1 MVAVIAL
8 ALAGSTTL
16 LRGPT
21 VVPRVSIV
29 NGSELDNLVEV
40 SGRDGGGGWTSV
52 TTVDRRSSSQVSDV
66 IDQGE
71 LWIFRFRAQGRT
83 GGEIRLA
90 RGDLRG
96 AGWSLEIPP
105 EVVDRLRT
113 SGAPAT
119 P

>member
-1 MVAVIAL
+1 MVAVISV

-21 VVPRVSIV
+21 VVPWVSIV
-29 NGSELDNLVEV
+29 NGSEFDILVEV
-40 SGRDGGGGWTSV
+40 SGRGGADGWTSV
-52 TTVDRRSSSQVSDV
+52 MTADRRSSSQVSDV

-71 LWIFRFRAQGRT
+71 LWIFRFRAQGRN

-90 RGDLRG
+90 RSDLRG

-105 EVVDRLRT
+105 EVVGRLRT